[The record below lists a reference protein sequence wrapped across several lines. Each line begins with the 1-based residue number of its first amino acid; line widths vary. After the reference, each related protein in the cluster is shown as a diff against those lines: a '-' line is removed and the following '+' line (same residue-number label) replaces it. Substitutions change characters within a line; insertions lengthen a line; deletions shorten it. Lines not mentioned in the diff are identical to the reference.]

1 MKKKT
6 QVTIVGAGLSGLS
19 LSFRLQQAGVDC
31 LLVEKKQTEGGVIES
46 EAAGDFLI
54 ENGPNSAMI
63 KAEMAELILTLG
75 LEEKVLNPKDTAK
88 KRYIARRKPVGGFR
102 LDPVPF
108 KPMDLVSSQLLSAA
122 AKLRLMAAVLP
133 RRHKLEDESVQ
144 RFMSRHFGEEFTN
157 TVVAAGLSGV
167 WAADITKL
175 SARSALPTLW
185 QLEKEYHSLFLGL
198 AKTLRKNKKK
208 NKIGSFNGGLSTLVE
223 ALSAQI
229 KEKWM
234 KTEITGFKK
243 DDQKWLIETSDGR
256 EVVSDYLVLTTPA
269 KATSHLVKNLDPAL
283 SKDIDSIPHA
293 SVGVMQLS
301 YPKKAVSEPLDGFG
315 ALIPPSEKLAL
326 MGAIFSSSV
335 FEGRSPE
342 DQHLLTCF
350 SGGAHLPEASDIED
364 TKWQEQ
370 VVEELNQL
378 IGSEA
383 KPIVLKVKAW
393 KNSIPNYPL
402 GHHELVKSIN
412 KIEENNPGLIFCS
425 NWLRGISLNDRV
437 LESTKVSERII
448 ESLARE
454 LSEQRKK
461 GNGKT

>member
-1 MKKKT
+1 MKKQT

-19 LSFRLQQAGVDC
+19 LAYRLQQAGVSC
-31 LLVEKKQTEGGVIES
+31 LLVEKKQLAGGVIES

-63 KAEMAELILTLG
+63 KAEMATLISDLE
-75 LEEKVLNPKDTAK
+75 LEEKVLRPKQTAK

-198 AKTLRKNKKK
+198 AKTLGKNKKK
-208 NKIGSFNGGLSTLVE
+208 KKNRIGSFHGGLITLIE
-223 ALSAQI
+223 TLSSQI
-229 KEKWM
+229 DEKWM
-234 KTEITGFKK
+234 KTEITGLSKQN
-243 DDQKWLIETSDGR
+243 DKWLVETSDGR
-256 EVVSDYLVLTTPA
+256 KALSDYLVLTTPA
-269 KATSHLVKNLDPAL
+269 AATSRLL
-283 SKDIDSIPHA
+283 KDIDLELSRDIASIPHA

-301 YPKKAVSEPLDGFG
+301 YPKQAVSEPLDGFG
-315 ALIPPSEKLAL
+315 ALLPPSEKLAL
-326 MGAIFSSSV
+326 MGAIFSSSI
-335 FEGRSPE
+335 FEGRSPN

-350 SGGAHLPEASDIED
+350 SGGAHLPEAAEIEE

-370 VVEELNQL
+370 VIGELNQL
-378 IGSEA
+378 IGSETKPKILKA
-383 KPIVLKVKAW
+383 KVW
-393 KNSIPNYPL
+393 KDAIPNYPL
-402 GHHELVKSIN
+402 GHHKLVESIN
-412 KIEENNPGLIFCS
+412 RIEENNSGLLFCS

-437 LESTKVSERII
+437 LESTKVTERIV
-448 ESLARE
+448 ESLPSR
-454 LSEQRKK
+454 LS
-461 GNGKT
+461 